1 MGWLLGCNMWNCRPD
16 QLSKPCV
23 SEEGLVKQRIN
34 GSWLYPR
41 MFTPR
46 NSSNMFKCVWW
57 RLGTGTL
64 NFMMFLVKIYHAFVW
79 GIFLGSCIFFEMSW
93 PIWNDLFFAAFAPER
108 PSYILILVG
117 VFVFPEC
124 LFIQKCR
131 TRVSC
136 FKLICGFLY
145 PNNGGNYS
153 HFWMNIFFPR
163 LSCWQLLFRYRGS
176 HVDLVSCELQKRGL
190 QDGWMGAIK
199 TRVTPSRMVNWKQ
212 PNMKRIKGGARNWF
226 GDELWF

>member
-1 MGWLLGCNMWNCRPD
+1 MGERAWMCLKRFLLLSTMVNYRHINLHLKEYFETVSKHLIYANLRGQFAEIHCKWRYTWSPQVFAWSHGDCFSSIGSYSLGTLTRKNNHISPFSVGLDSWYGILSFFLEMGWLLGCNMWNCRPD

-79 GIFLGSCIFFEMSW
+79 GIFLGSCIFLRCPDPFEMICFLLLLLQS
-93 PIWNDLFFAAFAPER
+93 
-108 PSYILILVG
+108 V
-117 VFVFPEC
+117 
-124 LFIQKCR
+124 
-131 TRVSC
+131 RV
-136 FKLICGFLY
+136 IY
-145 PNNGGNYS
+145 
-153 HFWMNIFFPR
+153 
-163 LSCWQLLFRYRGS
+163 
-176 HVDLVSCELQKRGL
+176 
-190 QDGWMGAIK
+190 
-199 TRVTPSRMVNWKQ
+199 
-212 PNMKRIKGGARNWF
+212 WF
-226 GDELWF
+226 